1 MPDRNKPEGK
11 EIKAEK
17 VLAAGP
23 IAWTISSKSGQF
35 APLKCTLRDDARVPG
50 GRRMFIE
57 PVKNGADSSSSSSS
71 TSAPGPS
78 KKTSTSSSSFLHL
91 LPEISCTSSELS
103 ALASDWSGESAQSSI
118 ASPPPSSAS
127 ETERKPLSTT
137 TNLPREGAK
146 SADKGK
152 GPAVPD
158 KPAPNLQPH
167 YQSMLDP

>member
-11 EIKAEK
+11 EIKAEQ

-50 GRRMFIE
+50 GRRMSIE
-57 PVKNGADSSSSSSS
+57 PAKNGATDSSSSSSS

-78 KKTSTSSSSFLHL
+78 KKTSTFLHL
-91 LPEISCTSSELS
+91 LPEISCGSSELS
-103 ALASDWSGESAQSSI
+103 ALASDWSGESAQSSV

-127 ETERKPLSTT
+127 ETQRKPLSTT